1 MLVFETSGN
10 SPKKIVTI
18 ALQMRGYLACV
29 VGMPIPPAC
38 LLSGSGARETIFLG
52 ELRKPQTPPY
62 RISPANYFTCKNI
75 AKIVQ
80 Y

>member
-10 SPKKIVTI
+10 SPKKICDDCAANARVSG
-18 ALQMRGYLACV
+18 MRGWHA
-29 VGMPIPPAC
+29 G

-52 ELRKPQTPPY
+52 KLRKPQKPPY

>member
-1 MLVFETSGN
+1 MLVFETSVIHLKNCDDCAANARVSG
-10 SPKKIVTI
+10 
-18 ALQMRGYLACV
+18 MRGWHADT
-29 VGMPIPPAC
+29 PAC

>member
-29 VGMPIPPAC
+29 VGMPIPLRVCSA
-38 LLSGSGARETIFLG
+38 GAAQEKQF
-52 ELRKPQTPPY
+52 
-62 RISPANYFTCKNI
+62 F
-75 AKIVQ
+75 
-80 Y
+80 